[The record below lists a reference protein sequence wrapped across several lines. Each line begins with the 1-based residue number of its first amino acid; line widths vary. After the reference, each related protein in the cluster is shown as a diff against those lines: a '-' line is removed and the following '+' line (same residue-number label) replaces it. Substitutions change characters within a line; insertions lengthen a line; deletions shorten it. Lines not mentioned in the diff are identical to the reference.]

1 MIVEH
6 LLWSQLNQIIHS
18 TYIWP
23 PVLIKV
29 IRYSSLAKLAPDYRM
44 CLQDAVL
51 SQIFIQTWDFLVS
64 VFTLGWEALL
74 FLQGFSLP
82 LLLSF
87 PPKRMRAMYSFH
99 LTCCSWNI
107 IALILFSQLILLLLI
122 PDYKPVES
130 YERYLSEPGL
140 QLLSRPYIKI
150 SRNFPGEEMGNWTF

>member
-29 IRYSSLAKLAPDYRM
+29 TRYSSLAKLAPDYRM
-44 CLQDAVL
+44 CLQDAIL

-64 VFTLGWEALL
+64 VFRLGWEGLL

-82 LLLSF
+82 PLLSF
-87 PPKRMRAMYSFH
+87 PPKENESHVFFSFD
-99 LTCCSWNI
+99 L
-107 IALILFSQLILLLLI
+107 
-122 PDYKPVES
+122 
-130 YERYLSEPGL
+130 L
-140 QLLSRPYIKI
+140 QLEYNSINFVLSAHTSVANTRLQTCRKLWKAFVRAWVTAPEQTLY
-150 SRNFPGEEMGNWTF
+150 